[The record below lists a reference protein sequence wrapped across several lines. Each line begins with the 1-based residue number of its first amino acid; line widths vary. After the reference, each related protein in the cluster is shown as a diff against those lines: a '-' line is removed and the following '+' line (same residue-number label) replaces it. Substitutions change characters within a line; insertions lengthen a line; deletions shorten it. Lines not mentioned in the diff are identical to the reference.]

1 MVSFLFFFFAIL
13 ILVWIIIL
21 LIYFAHSLFI
31 ISLYDSE
38 NRKKILATKY
48 DKNYLFS
55 IIYHF
60 PLINLGSFFKFIS
73 ANTILILIAIF
84 ILKAFA

>member
-1 MVSFLFFFFAIL
+1 MVSFLFFFSAIL

-38 NRKKILATKY
+38 NRKKILTTQY
-48 DKNYLFS
+48 DKNSLFS
-55 IIYHF
+55 KIYHL
-60 PLINLGSFFKFIS
+60 PLINLGSFFKFIF
-73 ANTILILIAIF
+73 ANTVLILIAIF